1 MSRDTSPEV
10 AEFYESRIMA
20 LTPGERLQMCSR
32 MFDEA
37 RILVHAGLLAEP
49 NPEGHTMSARM
60 FLRLHG
66 SDFEPAERERIVA
79 YFNERCRE
87 HDPWGAAD
95 APQVRQ
101 DRCGREVGLSGDS
114 G

>member
-10 AEFYESRIMA
+10 AEIYARRIMA

-66 SDFEPAERERIVA
+66 SDFPPAERERIVA
-79 YFNERCRE
+79 WFNERCRE
-87 HDPWGAAD
+87 HDPWAAAD
-95 APQVRQ
+95 
-101 DRCGREVGLSGDS
+101 GLQSPSKQMNPG